1 MSHLD
6 PDFVLRQDS
15 FVDEDFGRLQ
25 ELVRRHKVCWEV
37 WPEYHL
43 DRDGKRIQIGFELNL
58 IGTHGQPEKLIEL
71 GCLECM
77 KIYEDLRRIA
87 HWIIP
92 KEERDNLYEI
102 EVFDASIRY
111 SSQRRF
117 RPEVILTIKIL
128 HREGFDRP
136 TDSHEVQVLKEMEEK
151 LEKLGAHTG
160 RYMKNL

>member
-1 MSHLD
+1 MISD
-6 PDFVLRQDS
+6 PGFIVRRNS
-15 FVDEDFGRLQ
+15 FVEEEFDRLQ
-25 ELVRRHKVCWEV
+25 ELVRRCKVCWEV
-37 WPEYHL
+37 WPEYHI
-43 DRDGKRIQIGFELNL
+43 DRDGKKIQIGFELNL
-58 IGTHGQPEKLIEL
+58 IGTHGHSEKITEP
-71 GCLECM
+71 GCPECM
-77 KIYEDLRRIA
+77 KIYEDLGRIA